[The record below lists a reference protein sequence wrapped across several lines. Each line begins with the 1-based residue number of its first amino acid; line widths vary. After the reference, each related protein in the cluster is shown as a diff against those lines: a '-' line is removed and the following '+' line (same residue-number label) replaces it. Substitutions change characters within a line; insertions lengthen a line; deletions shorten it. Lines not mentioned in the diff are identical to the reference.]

1 MTDIDRSPAA
11 PGAVLAVVAAL
22 VGGGGLAAAGR
33 PLGALL
39 GLLGA
44 ALIWVGVRR
53 GSRRAVG
60 GGAVSLFAGVL
71 VAGLA
76 DASPAALLVGTAA
89 AVLAWDPGERAI
101 TVGEQAGRAA
111 ATTRA
116 GVVPAGG
123 TAAVLALAGGVGYG
137 AFQISTGGK
146 PTAALVALL
155 VAVLALAGAVGET

>member
-1 MTDIDRSPAA
+1 MTDVDRSPARPA
-11 PGAVLAVVAAL
+11 ATLAIVVAL
-22 VGGGGLAAAGR
+22 VGVAGLAAAGR

-44 ALIWVGVRR
+44 VLIWVGVRR

-60 GGAVSLFAGVL
+60 SGAVALFGGML

-76 DASPAALLVGTAA
+76 DASPAGVLVGAA
-89 AVLAWDPGERAI
+89 GAVLAWDAGERAI

-116 GVVPAGG
+116 GVVPGSG

-137 AFQISTGGK
+137 AFRVSTGGK

-155 VAVLALAGAVGET
+155 VAVLALAGAVGKA